1 MKTLVTAIGGAI
13 CATILILACSD
24 DSPPSVD
31 AAVCDCPASEAPI
44 AGRLMLVRGTETPVA
59 PDGAS
64 GGGNAICPTGAIV
77 LSGGCFVDEAVVR
90 NITLREFGKI
100 DGQEGHYCVWLNSH
114 TEAQMVHAEA
124 TCLVP
129 AQ

>member
-1 MKTLVTAIGGAI
+1 MKTLVTAIGGAA

-31 AAVCDCPASEAPI
+31 AAVCDCPAAESPI
-44 AGRLMLVRGTETPVA
+44 PGRVTLVRGTAASVA
-59 PDGAS
+59 AGGFT

-77 LSGGCFVDEAVVR
+77 LSGGCFVDGFAIAD
-90 NITLREFGKI
+90 ITLQGFGKV
-100 DGQEGHYCVWLNSH
+100 DGQEGHYCVWLNNH